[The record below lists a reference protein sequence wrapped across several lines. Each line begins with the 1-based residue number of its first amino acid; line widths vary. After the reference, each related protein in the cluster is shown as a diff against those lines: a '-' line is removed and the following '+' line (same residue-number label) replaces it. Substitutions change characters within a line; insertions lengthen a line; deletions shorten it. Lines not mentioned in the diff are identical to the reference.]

1 VAGVIHLGEFS
12 LSSVKPPKSIFF
24 AALWM
29 SLSVLVALA
38 GYVALFDK
46 APFAM
51 FGLLALSILLFVVGL
66 QRTERFSVDQDI
78 FNNRIRVLGFASALC
93 GIGTIFYAAS
103 L

>member
-1 VAGVIHLGEFS
+1 M
-12 LSSVKPPKSIFF
+12 SSVRPPKSIFF

-51 FGLLALSILLFVVGL
+51 FGLSALSILLFVVGL
-66 QRTERFSVDQDI
+66 QRTERFSVDQNI
-78 FNNRIRVLGFASALC
+78 FNNRIRILGFASALC
-93 GIGTIFYAAS
+93 GIGTIFYAATV
-103 L
+103 